1 MIIYRRFKEN
11 VFNFNFFSIL
21 TVVFGLLIECFS
33 NVESLLFDK
42 STCMKLNYLSVMF
55 EDFFSFKQILFG
67 TGLLLID
74 FGSDIGNLA
83 IAEFTYFEVFRY
95 FGFLGGITLFSIIIY
110 LCLRLSSDI
119 KLWLYGSGVVGY
131 LAIFF
136 FSPYV
141 WSITGLLLLV
151 IPLATLFDRKRNC

>member
-1 MIIYRRFKEN
+1 
-11 VFNFNFFSIL
+11 
-21 TVVFGLLIECFS
+21 
-33 NVESLLFDK
+33 
-42 STCMKLNYLSVMF
+42 MKLNYLSVMF